1 MSGETEQMLRKGI
14 AKDMLAKAI
23 RAYYAGDQ
31 KSPDWMDDEAYEELV
46 AQSGLSSEELE
57 RLKRDSVVV
66 MDKIPHVHPMGTL
79 PKVHDLSEIPEYSGE
94 RLWQLKYDGCSLE
107 AHVDS
112 EGNVDYACTRGD
124 QLNGDNRTA
133 LWMAL
138 SASLRVPDLHD
149 YRESSVRGE
158 LVVSDSD
165 WRSLNGIYAN
175 QRNAAAGIANRD
187 DTTLARLLTFIPYD
201 VVDDR
206 TGATTL
212 YTGEMA
218 APSFDTFEQAEAA
231 FRSSDVPLDGVV
243 CKDYSYGVQSNA
255 LAYKFSDRTVTTTL
269 RNVIWQRG
277 RTGKLTPV
285 AEFAPVFI
293 DAEITRASLGSYRRF
308 TELNLHYGDTIEVR
322 RANQVIPYVESNRGG
337 GRAEVKAPTV
347 WCGLQTHVDGA
358 HLFVQMDDGW
368 RERLDRQVDE
378 LCGKGVGASFV
389 DSMVNAYGVT
399 TFRELHDAL
408 MDEGFTLPGFKAK
421 RTANVRQAVSEAGN
435 CGLSSFIATLGISGV
450 SDKIAARLVDKA
462 IAVADASNISPAD
475 VFITMQD
482 PYAFAYAVHGVGE
495 TVATSFSSSIGLVR
509 DQLRDFEAM
518 FGHYPKAMRSSRTS
532 NGSKVVVTGRFNGY
546 TRSDVA
552 TEIEANGFVVDDRV
566 TVSTCVLLA
575 GEGGGQSKR
584 AAAKALGKQIVET
597 GGDLNMGLNALK
609 QLDGKE
615 LF

>member
-1 MSGETEQMLRKGI
+1 MPMSGETEQMLRKGI
-14 AKDMLAKAI
+14 ARDRLAKAI

-79 PKVHDLSEIPEYSGE
+79 PKVHDLSEIPQRSGE

-149 YRESSVRGE
+149 YRGSSVRGE

-165 WRSLNGIYAN
+165 WRSLDGMYAN

-201 VVDDR
+201 VVDDA
-206 TGATTL
+206 TGDTSIYL
-212 YTGEMA
+212 GDMC
-218 APSFDTFEQAEAA
+218 APTFDTFEQAEAA
-231 FRSSDVPLDGVV
+231 FRSADVPLDGVV
-243 CKDYSYGVQSNA
+243 CKDSIDGVQSNA

-269 RNVIWQRG
+269 RNVVWQRG

-308 TELNLHYGDTIEVR
+308 MELNLHYGDTIEVR
-322 RANQVIPYVESNRGG
+322 RANQVIPYVESNLGG
-337 GRAEVKAPTV
+337 GTTPVRPPSV
-347 WCGLQTHVDGA
+347 WCGTETKVDGA
-358 HLFVQMDDGW
+358 HLFAAADDAW
-368 RERLDRQVDE
+368 NERLVRQVDDM
-378 LCGKGVGASFV
+378 CGKGVGRAFIS
-389 DSMVNAYGVT
+389 DMVEGYGVS
-399 TFRELHDAL
+399 TFRELYDAA
-408 MDEGFTLPGFKAK
+408 MDESFSLRGYRER
-421 RTANVRQAVSEAGN
+421 RTASMRVALSEAGS
-435 CGLSSFIATLGISGV
+435 CDLATFLSALCIQGI
-450 SDKIAARLVDKA
+450 SDKIAGRLVDKA
-462 IAVADASNISPAD
+462 IAVGDATNTDAAS
-475 VFITMQD
+475 VFMTMQA
-482 PYAFAYAVHGVGE
+482 PYEFAYAVHGVGDA
-495 TVATSFSSSIGLVR
+495 VARSFADSIGLVR
-509 DQLRDFEAM
+509 EQLSDFRAI
-518 FGHYPKAMRSSRTS
+518 FGHLPGATRTRSSSDALR
-532 NGSKVVVTGRFNGY
+532 VVVTGRFDGF

-552 TEIEANGFVVDDRV
+552 RELEANGFTMADRITPGV
-566 TVSTCVLLA
+566 HVLLA
-575 GEGGGQSKR
+575 GEGGGATKR
-584 AAAKALGKQIVET
+584 SAAKALGIRVIEC
-597 GGDLNMGLNALK
+597 GGDLNAGLNAIK
-609 QLDGKE
+609 TIDR
-615 LF
+615 